1 MKRNFLALALLV
13 ALVSC
18 AQQKETVDWAPA
30 GDRILTEWGENLDVN
45 NVLPEYPRPQMV
57 RKEWV
62 NLNGFWDF
70 ATCDTSGNILVP
82 FPLESALSGVGIG
95 VGEDARLTYNRKF
108 NIPSKYLRG
117 RVLLH
122 CGGIDCYSKIF
133 INGSEAA
140 SHIGGYTAINADITQ
155 WLKKGENEIRIEVE
169 DRTEKDIHAVGK
181 QRVDHSGIWYTS
193 VTGIWQ
199 TIWLEPV
206 PESYIDKL
214 TITPYLDLST
224 ICVNVDAEASNGEVE
239 VKIMDGAQTVA
250 AKSGKPGEEINIKL
264 DNPKLWSPDDPF
276 LYDVKVTLKDNGVK
290 TDEVASYAAMRKVSA
305 DRDADGTLR
314 IMLNG
319 KPVFCF
325 GPLDQGWWPDGL
337 YTAPTDEALAFDII
351 RTKELGYNT
360 IRKHV
365 KVEPE
370 RWYYHCDRLGMLVWQ
385 DMPNGDNWTSPK
397 WDGQDDFLE
406 GSEPEPKRS
415 EVSRDQYWKD
425 WTAVMDQLHN
435 HPSIIVW
442 VPFNEAWGQFNTIE
456 VATRTKLL
464 DPTRLVNPA
473 SGGNLF
479 PCGDIIDFHNYSY
492 DPLPRSHP
500 HPDYVVVVGEFG
512 GIGMQVPEHTWTSEG
527 WGYRD
532 FESESKVL
540 NDRYVS
546 YVTKIIEN
554 VDSMAIS
561 GAIYTQTTDVET
573 ELNGFYTYDRKVLK
587 FDEAR
592 FTEINKRLSHIF
604 D

>member
-1 MKRNFLALALLV
+1 MKRNLLALALLV

-18 AQQKETVDWAPA
+18 VQQKETVEWAPA

-57 RKEWV
+57 RKEWI

-70 ATCDTSGNILVP
+70 ATCDTSGKILVP
-82 FPLESALSGVGIG
+82 FPLESALSGVGIT
-95 VGEDARLTYNRKF
+95 VGEDARLTYKRSF
-108 NIPSKYLRG
+108 SIPSKYLKG

-122 CGGIDCYSKIF
+122 CGGIDCSSRIF

-140 SHIGGYTAINADITQ
+140 SHIGGYTAVNADITD
-155 WLKKGENEIRIEVE
+155 WLKRGENEICIEVE

-206 PESYIDKL
+206 PESHINGL

-224 ICVNVDAEASNGEVE
+224 ITVNADAQASNGEVE
-239 VKIMDGAQTVA
+239 VKIMDGTREVA
-250 AKSGKPGEEINIKL
+250 SKSGKPGEDINIKL

-276 LYDVKVTLKDNGVK
+276 LYDVKVTLRENGAK
-290 TDEVASYAAMRKVSA
+290 ADEVSSYAAMRKVSSG
-305 DRDADGTLR
+305 RDANGALR
-314 IMLNG
+314 IMLND
-319 KPVFCF
+319 KPVFCL

-406 GSEPEPKRS
+406 GPDPEPKRS
-415 EVSRDQYWKD
+415 AVSRDQYWKD

-573 ELNGFYTYDRKVLK
+573 ELNGFYTYDRKVFK
-587 FDEAR
+587 FDEQR
-592 FTEINKRLSHIF
+592 FTEINKKLSQIF